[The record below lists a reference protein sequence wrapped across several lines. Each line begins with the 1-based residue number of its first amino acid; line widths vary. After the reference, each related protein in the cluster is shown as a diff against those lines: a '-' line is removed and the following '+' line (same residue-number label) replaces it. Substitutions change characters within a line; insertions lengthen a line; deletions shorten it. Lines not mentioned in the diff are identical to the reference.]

1 MRRPYARCVHNA
13 QMPSTTQYRVA
24 LALIF
29 ITPALWAVNY
39 LVARSAPGVI
49 EPHALALLRWL
60 VASLLFSLGH
70 WVEIWEARTEIGREW
85 RRYLVLGALG
95 MWICGAWVYIGGRTT
110 AAINISLIYS
120 ISPVLI
126 VLAAAWWLKERISAT
141 QSIGVA
147 LALAGVLHV
156 VLKGEWTTLGNV
168 TLVPGDFWIVG
179 ATIAWATYSLLLRKW
194 PSKLNASARLSV
206 IAMAGVLVMLP
217 FAIFEAVNNPLPV
230 LTIKGSGLVLAVAV
244 FPGYGA
250 YLAYSV
256 MQRELGVARVG
267 VVLYLAPIYA
277 ALIAWLVLGE
287 ALHAYH
293 AWAMAVVLPGIY
305 LVNRKRSTSL

>member
-1 MRRPYARCVHNA
+1 MHRL
-13 QMPSTTQYRVA
+13 A
-24 LALIF
+24 LALIL

-39 LVARSAPGVI
+39 LVARSAPGTI

-60 VASLLFSLGH
+60 IASLLFSLGH
-70 WVEIWEARTEIGREW
+70 WGEIWDAREEIRREW
-85 RRYLVLGALG
+85 KHYLVLGALG

-126 VLAAAWWLKERISAT
+126 VLAAVLWLKERISLT

-156 VLKGEWTTLGNV
+156 VLKGEWTTLGDV
-168 TLVPGDFWIVG
+168 TLVPGDGWIVG
-179 ATIAWATYSLLLRKW
+179 ATIAWAAYSLLLRKW
-194 PSKLNASARLSV
+194 PSTLNASARLSV

-217 FAIFEAVNNPLPV
+217 LAIFEAVHNPLPV
-230 LTIKGSGLVLAVAV
+230 LTPKGVGLVLAVAV

-250 YLAYSV
+250 YLAYSI

-267 VVLYLAPIYA
+267 VVLYLGPIYA
-277 ALIAWLVLGE
+277 AVIAWLVLGE

-293 AWAMAVVLPGIY
+293 AWAMAMVLPGIY
-305 LVNRKRSTSL
+305 LVNRKHTA

>member
-1 MRRPYARCVHNA
+1 
-13 QMPSTTQYRVA
+13 MPSTSKHRLA

-60 VASLLFSLGH
+60 IASLLFSIGH
-70 WVEIWEARTEIGREW
+70 WGEIWDARKDIGREW
-85 RRYLVLGALG
+85 GRYLVLGALG

-120 ISPVLI
+120 IPPVLI
-126 VLAAAWWLKERISAT
+126 VLAASLWLKERVSVI
-141 QSIGVA
+141 QGIGVA

-168 TLVPGDFWIVG
+168 KLVPGDGWIVG

-217 FAIFEAVNNPLPV
+217 FAIFEAANNPLPT
-230 LTIKGSGLVLAVAV
+230 LTLHGIGLVLAVAV

-267 VVLYLAPIYA
+267 VVLYLGPIYA
-277 ALIAWLVLGE
+277 AIIAWLALGE
-287 ALHAYH
+287 PLHAYH
-293 AWAMAVVLPGIY
+293 AWAMAMVLPGIY
-305 LVNRKRSTSL
+305 LVNRKGGA